1 MSIASKEARESR
13 YWLRLLD
20 KSSLVDISMQQYLFD
35 IEEIIKIL
43 TKIVKTTYE
52 NLKKHT

>member
-20 KSSLVDISMQQYLFD
+20 KSQLVKHDYKNYLSKID
-35 IEEIIKIL
+35 EIVKIL
-43 TKIVKTTYE
+43 TAIVKTAQTSI
-52 NLKKHT
+52 K

>member
-20 KSSLVDISMQQYLFD
+20 KSQLIKYNYKNYLTKVD
-35 IEEIIKIL
+35 EIVRIL
-43 TKIVKTTYE
+43 TAIVKTAQTST
-52 NLKKHT
+52 K